1 MNKTQTMSFQVRDVS
16 GQKAATVKDCPT
28 EASVGEVVQ
37 SLLSTMDLPP
47 NDSEGNPVSHALR
60 RDRDGAIL
68 HEGDVV
74 GRVLEQG
81 ELCILQPSID
91 AG

>member
-1 MNKTQTMSFQVRDVS
+1 MSDNNTVSFDVRDVS
-16 GQKAATVKDCPT
+16 GQKAATVRACPVD
-28 EASVGEVVQ
+28 ASVGEVVP
-37 SLLSTMDLPP
+37 SLLAMMQLPP
-47 NDSEGNPVSHALR
+47 NDVEGNPVSHTLR

-74 GRVLEQG
+74 GNVIVPG